1 MYLRERM
8 VCMHRL
14 IYVTAVTLLFAG
26 SLLTSCDNLGD
37 DPRSEADKRAGRTLE
52 APGDS
57 VRLEDTLSNPP
68 PSKDTVQR

>member
-14 IYVTAVTLLFAG
+14 IVMTAVTLSLAG
-26 SLLTSCDNLGD
+26 SLLASCDGRRD
-37 DPRSEADKRAGRTLE
+37 DPRSEADKQAGRTLE

-57 VRLEDTLSNPP
+57 VRLEDTLSTPP
-68 PSKDTVQR
+68 ASKDTVRR

>member
-1 MYLRERM
+1 
-8 VCMHRL
+8 MHRL
-14 IYVTAVTLLFAG
+14 LYVAAVTLSLAG
-26 SLLTSCDNLGD
+26 SLLTSCDNRRD

-57 VRLEDTLSNPP
+57 VRLEDTLSDPP